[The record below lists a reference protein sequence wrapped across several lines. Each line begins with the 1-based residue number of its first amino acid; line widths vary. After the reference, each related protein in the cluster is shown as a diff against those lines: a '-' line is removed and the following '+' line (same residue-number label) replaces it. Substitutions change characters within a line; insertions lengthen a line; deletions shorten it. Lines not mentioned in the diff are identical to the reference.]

1 MGREALYTARVH
13 LIEPL
18 PSSNTKLRQPQ
29 MSPSNLSLYRIIF
42 LMLLRKRT
50 SGLQSDNDVADGVRI
65 DLDAID
71 FEGQAV
77 IHLAVAGGDVTLVEM
92 LIDRGVD
99 YTKLDAC
106 GKSPL
111 EIALAHG
118 HDPLVD
124 MLETRT
130 GVDTSQLQSQKL
142 RHIQQ
147 VLAYE
152 KELTLRL
159 IVSGDFASRLH
170 GRTIERK
177 SS

>member
-1 MGREALYTARVH
+1 LLLAITTLPTGKL
-13 LIEPL
+13 LIAP
-18 PSSNTKLRQPQ
+18 
-29 MSPSNLSLYRIIF
+29 IF
-42 LMLLRKRT
+42 LPYSESLKATLEFILRR
-50 SGLQSDNDVADGVRI
+50 VRI

-77 IHLAVAGGDVTLVEM
+77 IHLAVAGGNVTLVKM

-142 RHIQQ
+142 RYIQQ

-152 KELTLRL
+152 KELILRL
-159 IVSGDFASRLH
+159 IVLGDFASRLH
-170 GRTIERK
+170 GRTIEEKLLDAAARWTASGMDEK
-177 SS
+177 LGRIRLA